1 MIVDLFAGGGGAS
14 LAIQWA
20 TGRSPDLAV
29 NHDPAAIRVARIRE
43 LGIVDIGMRMLQP
56 RELARA
62 QGFPDSYILTGTQR
76 EQVGRI
82 GNSVSPYPAAAV
94 LRANLQPAL
103 EAAA

>member
-1 MIVDLFAGGGGAS
+1 MALV
-14 LAIQWA
+14 
-20 TGRSPDLAV
+20 
-29 NHDPAAIRVARIRE
+29 VARIRE

-62 QGFPDSYILTGTQR
+62 QGFPDDYILTGTQR

-94 LRANLQPAL
+94 IRSNWPRAMV
-103 EAAA
+103 EAA